1 MDTVS
6 VAPAMSFMHI
16 QKTIQAAT
24 FVAAYDGL
32 SMPA

>member
-1 MDTVS
+1 
-6 VAPAMSFMHI
+6 MSFMHI

-24 FVAAYDGL
+24 FVVAYDGL